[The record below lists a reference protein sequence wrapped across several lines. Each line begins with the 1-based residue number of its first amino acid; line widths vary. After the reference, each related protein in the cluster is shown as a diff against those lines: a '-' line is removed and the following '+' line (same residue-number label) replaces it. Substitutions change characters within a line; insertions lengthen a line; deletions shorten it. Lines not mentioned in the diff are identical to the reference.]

1 MSLKEKI
8 NHDFIAARKAHQTAE
23 ASVLTMVRTAIRY
36 KEIEKKG
43 ELTDSDLVTIISH
56 EIKQRKDSVAQY
68 TAGKRAD
75 LADKEKKEIDILMKY
90 LPAQLSEK
98 EITAKIKATIAQ
110 ANAAGP
116 SDMGK
121 VMGLVMKDLKGKAD
135 GAMVQRLVKQSL
147 SKPSK

>member
-1 MSLKEKI
+1 MSLKDKI

-23 ASVLTMVRTAIRY
+23 ASVLTMVRTAVRY

-43 ELTDSDLVTIISH
+43 ELTDSDLVAIISH

-75 LADKEKKEIDILMKY
+75 LADQEKKEIDILMKY

-98 EITAKIKATIAQ
+98 EIAAKIKEAITRV
-110 ANAAGP
+110 NAAGP
-116 SDMGK
+116 ADMGK
-121 VMGLVMKDLKGKAD
+121 VMGQVMKELKGKAD
-135 GAMVQRLVKQSL
+135 GALVQRLVKQSL